1 MTDHPDSPSHSHQS
15 TSFEEGLA
23 HLGEIVGR
31 LESGGLGLSESIAAY
46 ESGVTILRQLH
57 TELATVEERV
67 STLVRIDEEGRPVL
81 EPMSITEPPSPAAKA
96 GRKAPPRSP
105 SAARKRSESLP
116 GMDDMEGD
124 A

>member
-1 MTDHPDSPSHSHQS
+1 MTDHPDAPSNSQQS

-23 HLGEIVGR
+23 HLSEIVGR

-46 ESGVTILRQLH
+46 ESGVTILRKLH

-67 STLVRIDEEGRPVL
+67 SKLVRIDEEGQPVL
-81 EPMSITEPPSPAAKA
+81 EPMSASEPPSPAAKA
-96 GRKAPPRSP
+96 GRKAPPRSS
-105 SAARKRSESLP
+105 SATRKRSESLP

>member
-1 MTDHPDSPSHSHQS
+1 MTDHPDSPSNSHQS

-23 HLGEIVGR
+23 QLSEIVGR

-67 STLVRIDEEGRPVL
+67 SKLVRIDEEGRPVL
-81 EPMSITEPPSPAAKA
+81 EPMSTTEPPSPAAKA
-96 GRKAPPRSP
+96 GRKAPPRSS

-124 A
+124 V